1 MEQKVA
7 WAPHTSSPL
16 VTHMYEHTCTDTD
29 CHTHIRT
36 GTHTPHRQSHT
47 NTPAELGWGRGE
59 QCMLRGPCSPC
70 LRTLASLG
78 SAHPT
83 PGASGLSW
91 PSSPCPLSPNANDQ
105 GSRNRPCCPAVP
117 AHPTGL
123 LPPPFDSGHAWGP
136 PAWPIHRQG
145 SLPPPE
151 PPWPAHPSS
160 GTPGCPTGPP
170 SSQRRHA
177 TVLPAV
183 LQGCPGPSGPQPSPL
198 PSTATAGSP
207 SPLGPDPTPAHLSWL
222 DSSRT
227 EPSLAKTPHWALGAP
242 RRGVKKALPSGLRS
256 QPLTHRAGSQQGQA
270 RFCNAPQ
277 GLGWGA
283 GSQWAPA
290 VPV

>member
-7 WAPHTSSPL
+7 WAPHTPGPL

-145 SLPPPE
+145 SLPPPNL
-151 PPWPAHPSS
+151 P
-160 GTPGCPTGPP
+160 GPP
-170 SSQRRHA
+170 TRPPAPLAAPR
-177 TVLPAV
+177 VLPAPSDGTPQSC
-183 LQGCPGPSGPQPSPL
+183 LQSSRAAQGHQGHSRHLCPPPPLQEAPAHWGLTPPQPTYPGWTAPGQSPAL
-198 PSTATAGSP
+198 
-207 SPLGPDPTPAHLSWL
+207 
-222 DSSRT
+222 RR
-227 EPSLAKTPHWALGAP
+227 PHT
-242 RRGVKKALPSGLRS
+242 GLRE
-256 QPLTHRAGSQQGQA
+256 LRGG
-270 RFCNAPQ
+270 
-277 GLGWGA
+277 G
-283 GSQWAPA
+283 
-290 VPV
+290 